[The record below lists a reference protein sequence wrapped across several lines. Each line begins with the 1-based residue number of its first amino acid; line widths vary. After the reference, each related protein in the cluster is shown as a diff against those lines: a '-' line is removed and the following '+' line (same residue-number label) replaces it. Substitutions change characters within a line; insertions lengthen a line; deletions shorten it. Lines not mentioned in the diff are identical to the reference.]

1 MLIRIFAAND
11 NDSNSNDDVN
21 VGRAHERVHERAHEQ
36 ALLSELGA
44 RVRCVAQVREQER
57 VSLHTGERG
66 PAQCGVERNKSF
78 FS

>member
-36 ALLSELGA
+36 ALLSELSA
-44 RVRCVAQVREQER
+44 RVRCVAQVRDRESE
-57 VSLHTGERG
+57 LAHG
-66 PAQCGVERNKSF
+66 
-78 FS
+78 